1 MNGVDGFVA
10 YVFTLEEFR
19 VAGVSRCS
27 CSKCCLL
34 NWIGPQEMTL
44 HLYRNGFNPGYW
56 IWTSHGE
63 MDEDNI
69 NHFETRAQR
78 CKTNWAVVVKTK
90 PMGRLETELPETS
103 EPFQVDVPNPA
114 RPVPE
119 TEPPDTLVNP
129 LVDDDVVLIQLSNRL
144 GEDEENEEPHG
155 DTEEE
160 EFIDDDISSSE
171 PEEEPILPDSD

>member
-1 MNGVDGFVA
+1 
-10 YVFTLEEFR
+10 
-19 VAGVSRCS
+19 
-27 CSKCCLL
+27 
-34 NWIGPQEMTL
+34 
-44 HLYRNGFNPGYW
+44 
-56 IWTSHGE
+56 

-69 NHFETRAQR
+69 NRFETRAQR
-78 CKTNWAVVVKTK
+78 RTERVSRVTNINTETPFGEVNWEDNHERYNEMIMDAFGMGMGEDLRNTCKTNWAVVVKTK
-90 PMGRLETELPETS
+90 PRGRLETELPETS

-119 TEPPDTLVNP
+119 TKPPITLVNP
-129 LVDDDVVLIQLSNRL
+129 LVNDDVVLVQLSNRL